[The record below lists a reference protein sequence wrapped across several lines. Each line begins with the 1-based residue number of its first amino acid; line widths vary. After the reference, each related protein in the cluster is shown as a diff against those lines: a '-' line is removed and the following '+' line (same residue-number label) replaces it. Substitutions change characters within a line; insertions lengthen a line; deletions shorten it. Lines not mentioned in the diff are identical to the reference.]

1 MIAYDANDTILSKAT
16 PLKSGRYDFPVDI
29 QRSIA
34 KIAVEYHG
42 SIPVQITDYLRIY
55 TRLREPDAIHYDET
69 ELSGKNVFANYATA
83 EAYTESGNMI
93 KVTSWDTLAMRW
105 LDQIIAAEKTQ
116 SFDDMSQAGE
126 TGTYT
131 LAVRRVSELLADK
144 MDDFVMIDL
153 LPKGLIL
160 NHVML
165 APSFKANPTHRYEV
179 IENYNNTGQTA
190 VVFRADELE
199 LTGVQMDIAYLSV
212 TIDELFTEDRLVN
225 ELFVK
230 VGNENFRYS
239 NPVTNDPRL
248 DLDTYSKILP
258 PPL

>member
-1 MIAYDANDTILSKAT
+1 
-16 PLKSGRYDFPVDI
+16 
-29 QRSIA
+29 
-34 KIAVEYHG
+34 
-42 SIPVQITDYLRIY
+42 
-55 TRLREPDAIHYDET
+55 
-69 ELSGKNVFANYATA
+69 
-83 EAYTESGNMI
+83 
-93 KVTSWDTLAMRW
+93 
-105 LDQIIAAEKTQ
+105 
-116 SFDDMSQAGE
+116 
-126 TGTYT
+126 
-131 LAVRRVSELLADK
+131 
-144 MDDFVMIDL
+144 MDDFVALVDL

-248 DLDTYSKILP
+248 DLDTYSKDITSTAVSKAIELVARKYIKKAGDMYWSP
-258 PPL
+258 RGIVTESLEKFAYKLVIANNTDAEITGFKVIDVFPHLDDTALVLNQEGVHMPSLSFQSTFD